1 MLLFLRPWWTS
12 NQALVS
18 LRWLNCFEK
27 SSSSFE
33 QKEASISLDF
43 FWWKK
48 VSYLFKIS
56 KSTLSRIFFLFS
68 IFTLKP
74 NFIISLKETWI
85 GEKKSSGLTFYFPL
99 RWYNFGSK
107 GFPRED
113 LKTKHKGFLFFQLLI
128 KISVGVFHLLM
139 FIKTPFPSAF
149 HSLFI
154 LGEIISCKVG
164 PLGKNFKSPTFN
176 FKLWAKKLWFKI
188 PFQELFVTFFSRLRL
203 AGKGTLGWEPKAVA
217 RAI

>member
-1 MLLFLRPWWTS
+1 MDKQPGSHVPTLIKLFWKTYLKLWAKRGFNKLR
-12 NQALVS
+12 
-18 LRWLNCFEK
+18 
-27 SSSSFE
+27 
-33 QKEASISLDF
+33 F
-43 FWWKK
+43 FWRKK

-188 PFQELFVTFFSRLRL
+188 PFQELFVTFLV
-203 AGKGTLGWEPKAVA
+203 GCD
-217 RAI
+217 

>member
-1 MLLFLRPWWTS
+1 MPCRWPNLEAESGWKGGLGSGKTVGGSNLDKWLRTGICRKARFKTKQAILHEWRNTHLDPFCISSTS
-12 NQALVS
+12 STWHKILS
-18 LRWLNCFEK
+18 E
-27 SSSSFE
+27 E
-33 QKEASISLDF
+33 
-43 FWWKK
+43 K

-139 FIKTPFPSAF
+139 FIKTPFF
-149 HSLFI
+149 LLF
-154 LGEIISCKVG
+154 
-164 PLGKNFKSPTFN
+164 PLSSF
-176 FKLWAKKLWFKI
+176 WAKETLVQNPI
-188 PFQELFVTFFSRLRL
+188 PGIVCNFF
-203 AGKGTLGWEPKAVA
+203 
-217 RAI
+217 

>member
-1 MLLFLRPWWTS
+1 MTASHCHSYCQLSPSLFFVLETVIPICLCHSRKYVFLPIYKEREAAS
-12 NQALVS
+12 IYLAFLSLIKNSCPNHALVPLALVDKQPGS
-18 LRWLNCFEK
+18 HVPTLIKLFWKTYLKLWAKRGFNKLR
-27 SSSSFE
+27 
-33 QKEASISLDF
+33 F

-74 NFIISLKETWI
+74 NFIISLKVTWI

-139 FIKTPFPSAF
+139 FIKTPFF
-149 HSLFI
+149 LLF
-154 LGEIISCKVG
+154 
-164 PLGKNFKSPTFN
+164 PLSSF
-176 FKLWAKKLWFKI
+176 WAK
-188 PFQELFVTFFSRLRL
+188 
-203 AGKGTLGWEPKAVA
+203 
-217 RAI
+217 